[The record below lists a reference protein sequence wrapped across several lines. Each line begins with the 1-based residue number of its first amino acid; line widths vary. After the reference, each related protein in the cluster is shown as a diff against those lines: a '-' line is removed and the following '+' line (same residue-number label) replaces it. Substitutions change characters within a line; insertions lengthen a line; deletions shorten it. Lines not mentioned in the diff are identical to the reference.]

1 MSRAVGVGGV
11 RLCQTG
17 AQEGLPGKVSFPQ
30 TSEWCEKTSRANSG
44 GKSIVGTGTANEILV
59 LRNLRT
65 GSGPGRAL
73 TDLSCRRDVFC
84 IILSITIRLTGG
96 CR

>member
-1 MSRAVGVGGV
+1 MQS
-11 RLCQTG
+11 LPISLDLISF
-17 AQEGLPGKVSFPQ
+17 GLEIRVSYP
-30 TSEWCEKTSRANSG
+30 TREAEKEELSL
-44 GKSIVGTGTANEILV
+44 GTGGTDEILV